1 MGDWSKAADA
11 FIRRQYEHLFEPQ
24 AFHSGTTN
32 TSPNVTMAEIQKQSK
47 ACCSCRGFQRLPGQL
62 LQGGAASEAEGLREA
77 LSSAGLADL
86 LRHDGTPSLEDG
98 WLSADTLN

>member
-1 MGDWSKAADA
+1 MGDLSKAADA
-11 FIRRQYEHLFEPQ
+11 FIRRQYEHLLEPPSVPQ
-24 AFHSGTTN
+24 RHHKS
-32 TSPNVTMAEIQKQSK
+32 SPNVTMAEIQKQSE